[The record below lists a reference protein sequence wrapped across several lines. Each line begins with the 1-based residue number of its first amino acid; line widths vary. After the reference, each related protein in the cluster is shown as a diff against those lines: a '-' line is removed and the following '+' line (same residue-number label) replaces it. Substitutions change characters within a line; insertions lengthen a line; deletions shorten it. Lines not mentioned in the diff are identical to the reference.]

1 MKLASIGRILSV
13 HFPYY
18 SHSENIFYIRRRDKM
33 LEKKATYRAR
43 NSVYTVPYLVKMEP
57 AFLLFPFEWRMPL
70 SLSTL
75 RITQSF
81 IKVD

>member
-1 MKLASIGRILSV
+1 
-13 HFPYY
+13 
-18 SHSENIFYIRRRDKM
+18 M